1 MSAAPQHT
9 PPPDRYFLPLLT
21 TVAYLATVIAV
32 FGFISLLIDRDV
44 IDEPDAGPLL
54 GPVIVAIAAAITL
67 RALVRLSG
75 QPRQGQGQGQ
85 GAVGGRVP
93 WSAAAGAAASV
104 YAGMLLVGAL
114 IYAWARG
121 EPLWLLFFAVK
132 QAASPFI
139 IAAALLSGLFVIGFW
154 AMAGRPRVDPR
165 APTD

>member
-1 MSAAPQHT
+1 MSAAPQYT

-32 FGFISLLIDRDV
+32 FGFISLVIDRDV

-54 GPVIVAIAAAITL
+54 GPVIVAIASAITL

-75 QPRQGQGQGQ
+75 QPGP
-85 GAVGGRVP
+85 GAVGGRIP
-93 WSAAAGAAASV
+93 WSTAAGAAASV
-104 YAGMLLVGAL
+104 YVGMLLVGAL

-121 EPLWLLFFAVK
+121 EPLWLLFFAAQ

-139 IAAALLSGLFVIGFW
+139 IAAAMLSGLFVIGFW
-154 AMAGRPRVDPR
+154 AVPGRPRVDPR